1 MACSKSS
8 SDACSSCVLTRS
20 VAAFPAPWIT
30 TSVVVNVQAVD
41 GVMAE
46 AVTSCVHFYGCVYD
60 SRTLAVLEQVNRDN
74 AVVS

>member
-1 MACSKSS
+1 
-8 SDACSSCVLTRS
+8 
-20 VAAFPAPWIT
+20 
-30 TSVVVNVQAVD
+30 VVVNVQAVD